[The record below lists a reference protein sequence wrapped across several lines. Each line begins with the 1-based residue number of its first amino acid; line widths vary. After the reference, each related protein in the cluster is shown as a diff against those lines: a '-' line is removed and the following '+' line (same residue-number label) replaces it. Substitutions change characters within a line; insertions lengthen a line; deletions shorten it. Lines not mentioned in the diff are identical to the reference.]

1 MAEGTRRAA
10 GPLNVRSPAG
20 AHQLILPMTHVDR
33 ITNLVSREYANC
45 PPGTASAFC
54 RLFVL
59 IQTITALP
67 DAPVYAAMRKMF
79 PLETEDFEREAEPVN
94 PIYLGPFA
102 RQQRPGSN
110 AEWN

>member
-1 MAEGTRRAA
+1 
-10 GPLNVRSPAG
+10 
-20 AHQLILPMTHVDR
+20 MTHVDR
-33 ITNLVSREYANC
+33 ITNLVSREYAIC

-67 DAPVYAAMRKMF
+67 DAPVYEAMKKMF
-79 PLETEDFEREAEPVN
+79 PLETEDFEREAEVN
-94 PIYLGPFA
+94 PIYAGPLA
-102 RQQRPGSN
+102 RQQHPGSN